1 MSKTANLIF
10 PNQLFEN
17 HSLLENEGDFYLIE
31 EYLFFKEFYP
41 QLRVYAVQYINN
53 NLNVYLHDNEYIS
66 ASLLENIQNEFKKHF
81 QTKMGIYLK
90 NINFIFKYE

>member
-1 MSKTANLIF
+1 MLVIDN
-10 PNQLFEN
+10 NQNGRILVRDFEVTK
-17 HSLLENEGDFYLIE
+17 IV
-31 EYLFFKEFYP
+31 YLFFKEFYP